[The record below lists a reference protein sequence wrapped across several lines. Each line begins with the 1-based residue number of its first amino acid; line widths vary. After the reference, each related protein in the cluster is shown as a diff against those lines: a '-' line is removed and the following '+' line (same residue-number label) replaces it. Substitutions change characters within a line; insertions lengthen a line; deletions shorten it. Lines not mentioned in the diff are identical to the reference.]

1 LRGPLSDRAVLVI
14 APRGPVSAAMLWNI
28 RDLGG
33 YAEAASDA
41 DSMLA
46 ALTRLNRTGLMLSD
60 IIVDRRM
67 ADQAER
73 LLAAAP
79 TVLSDKIARTLLIA
93 PEDSRDLEG
102 HGDHGADAWLVRP
115 VRRTSLIN
123 VLTRR
128 DDRDDR
134 NRLASKPRP
143 PVLERTSDNPTLD
156 ILLAEDDPV
165 NALMVR
171 TILARQGHRITL
183 VDNGRALIEEAMNRP
198 GGMMNYDLAITDLSM
213 PELDG
218 RSAIARI
225 RGDEEVNQLEHLPI
239 IVLSA
244 DGQAST
250 RDDILAAGA
259 DGHAEKPVDPEW
271 LVSLVAMTARKRTG
285 AAG

>member
-1 LRGPLSDRAVLVI
+1 
-14 APRGPVSAAMLWNI
+14 
-28 RDLGG
+28 
-33 YAEAASDA
+33 
-41 DSMLA
+41 
-46 ALTRLNRTGLMLSD
+46 MLSD

-143 PVLERTSDNPTLD
+143 PVAGTDIGQSDARYSSRRRRPGQRAD
-156 ILLAEDDPV
+156 GAHH
-165 NALMVR
+165 
-171 TILARQGHRITL
+171 LARQGHRITL
-183 VDNGRALIEEAMNRP
+183 VDNGRALVEEAMNRP

-225 RGDEEVNQLEHLPI
+225 RADEGGQPARA
-239 IVLSA
+239 SA
-244 DGQAST
+244 DHRSVG
-250 RDDILAAGA
+250 
-259 DGHAEKPVDPEW
+259 
-271 LVSLVAMTARKRTG
+271 
-285 AAG
+285 

>member
-1 LRGPLSDRAVLVI
+1 V
-14 APRGPVSAAMLWNI
+14 
-28 RDLGG
+28 
-33 YAEAASDA
+33 
-41 DSMLA
+41 
-46 ALTRLNRTGLMLSD
+46 
-60 IIVDRRM
+60 
-67 ADQAER
+67 
-73 LLAAAP
+73 
-79 TVLSDKIARTLLIA
+79 IA
-93 PEDSRDLEG
+93 PEDSRDLESHSATTAPMHGWFVRCGG
-102 HGDHGADAWLVRP
+102 HP
-115 VRRTSLIN
+115 LIN

-128 DDRDDR
+128 DDREDR

-171 TILARQGHRITL
+171 TMLARQGHRITL
-183 VDNGRALIEEAMNRP
+183 VENGRALVEEAMNRP
-198 GGMMNYDLAITDLSM
+198 GGKMNYDLAITDLSM

-225 RGDEEVNQLEHLPI
+225 RADEEVNQLERLPI

-271 LVSLVAMTARKRTG
+271 LVSLVTMTARKRAG